1 MCGFDGVSPLSPPPL
16 RGEGRG
22 EGDARRGWFGKR
34 NPLTLT
40 LSPEGRG
47 DWKGGI
53 AALAI
58 LLALPVP
65 ALAGM
70 MDRTEPG
77 HLSPV
82 PPGQDLPIA
91 PPVVQYPMPPQ
102 WVTIRSNEDWRK
114 AGKFEKELSKD
125 CAARRFR
132 EITPMRFRAYFKGE
146 VLSVAFGHGLNLYDP
161 QKKADRKLIYLFREG
176 DSTAC
181 TVQTITN
188 QDARLLN
195 NAQPAKTGGGVKK
208 P

>member
-1 MCGFDGVSPLSPPPL
+1 MCGFDGVSPPWA
-16 RGEGRG
+16 EGRD
-22 EGDARRGWFGKR
+22 EADAFAE
-34 NPLTLT
+34 PSSPCVPFTLT
-40 LSPEGRG
+40 LSPGGRG
-47 DWKGGI
+47 ELVG
-53 AALAI
+53 AVLAV
-58 LLALPVP
+58 LLVLPIP
-65 ALAGM
+65 TRAGVLE
-70 MDRTEPG
+70 RTEPG

-91 PPVVQYPMPPQ
+91 PPMMKYPMPAQ

-161 QKKADRKLIYLFREG
+161 LKKADRKLIYLFHEG

-181 TVQTITN
+181 TIQTITN
-188 QDARLLN
+188 QDASLLN

>member
-1 MCGFDGVSPLSPPPL
+1 M
-16 RGEGRG
+16 
-22 EGDARRGWFGKR
+22 
-34 NPLTLT
+34 
-40 LSPEGRG
+40 
-47 DWKGGI
+47 
-53 AALAI
+53 AAAVAV

-77 HLSPV
+77 HMSPV

-91 PPVVQYPMPPQ
+91 PPMMQYPMPAQ
-102 WVTIRSNEDWRK
+102 WMTIRSNQDWRK
-114 AGKFEKELSKD
+114 AGKFEKDLSKD

-132 EITPMRFRAYFKGE
+132 EIVPMRFRAYFKGE

-161 QKKADRKLIYLFREG
+161 QKKADRMLIYLFHEG

-188 QDARLLN
+188 EDARLLN
-195 NAQPAKTGGGVKK
+195 NAQPPKTGGSFKK
-208 P
+208 Q